1 MNKYI
6 FALFVLIVSGVS
18 LQAQNTVQR
27 ISNSSYTNESSY
39 FPRNEIRANLLMSVI
54 GLLTFDYEYF
64 VEDNFGVGL
73 TGSISMLEKGDW
85 DLRGLILPYGRLYF
99 SRDPNAG
106 FFIEGNTG
114 LVFYS
119 DDTPLFDNYGNYDG
133 ISNEETDVDFGIG
146 VGTGYKL
153 LTRNNWI
160 GELQLGIGR
169 VFGKSDFAFY
179 PRVGISIGKRF

>member
-1 MNKYI
+1 MKKI
-6 FALFVLIVSGVS
+6 IATVVILMLFGIS
-18 LQAQNTVQR
+18 LPAQRPVNDNYTGAD
-27 ISNSSYTNESSY
+27 NSLYY
-39 FPRNEIRANLLMSVI
+39 PRNEIRANLLMSVI

-64 VEDNFGVGL
+64 AEDNFGVGV
-73 TGSISMLEKGDW
+73 TGSLSMLENRNW
-85 DLRGLILPYGRLYF
+85 NNLRGMVLPYGRLYF

-114 LVFYS
+114 MVFYADS
-119 DDTPLFDNYGNYDG
+119 RPVYDSEGYQIAVNNDDTEIY
-133 ISNEETDVDFGIG
+133 FGIG

-169 VFGKSDFAFY
+169 VFGKNHMTAY